1 MPKSCDFSYD
11 EENDMGLLKRMSG
24 LVTANLNDLIDQ
36 CEDPEKMLRQAVRD
50 METALGQLMDGAARA
65 IAHHK
70 LLSRQLDEQEE
81 IVAGCT
87 KRAEVAVAHGN
98 DDLARGE
105 LVRKAEHQRLCD
117 ALSHQIVSAD
127 ALGQR
132 LRRQVTAMRIKLA
145 EARRKLVDITA
156 RSRAVTAQRKFIEQ
170 LPDEA
175 CTGKAW
181 SSFERMCARV
191 EQSEAET
198 EALLELL
205 GEPESTA
212 PLDTEIE
219 AELRAL
225 KEAASHVTC

>member
-1 MPKSCDFSYD
+1 
-11 EENDMGLLKRMSG
+11 MGLLKRMSG
-24 LVTANLNDLIDQ
+24 LISANLNDLIEQ

-70 LLSRQLDEQEE
+70 LLSRQLNEQREC
-81 IVAGCT
+81 ALRCT
-87 KRAEVAVAHGN
+87 KRAENAVARGA
-98 DDLARGE
+98 DESARNE
-105 LVRKAEHQRLCD
+105 LLRKGEHQRLVD
-117 ALSHQIVSAD
+117 ALSRQVVSAD
-127 ALGQR
+127 VLGQK

-156 RSRAVTAQRKFIEQ
+156 RNRAVTAQRKFIEH
-170 LPDEA
+170 LPDET
-175 CTGKAW
+175 CTGRAW
-181 SSFERMCARV
+181 SNFERMCARV

-205 GEPESTA
+205 GEPESAA
-212 PLDTEIE
+212 PLDTEVE

>member
-1 MPKSCDFSYD
+1 
-11 EENDMGLLKRMSG
+11 MGLLKRMSG

-70 LLSRQLDEQEE
+70 LLSRQLNDERDA
-81 IVAGCT
+81 IARGM
-87 KRAEVAVAHGN
+87 KLAEAAVARG
-98 DDLARGE
+98 DDETARRE
-105 LVRKAEHQRLCD
+105 LVRKAEHQRVAD
-117 ALSHQIVSAD
+117 ALARQVVTAD

-132 LRRQVTAMRIKLA
+132 LRRQVTAMRIKMA

-156 RSRAVTAQRKFIEQ
+156 RNRASAAQRKFVEH
-170 LPDEA
+170 LPDES
-175 CTGKAW
+175 CVGRAW
-181 SSFERMCARV
+181 SNFDAMCGRV

-205 GEPESTA
+205 GDPDTTV
-212 PLDTEIE
+212 PLDTEVE

-225 KEAASHVTC
+225 KEAANHVTC

>member
-1 MPKSCDFSYD
+1 
-11 EENDMGLLKRMSG
+11 MGLLKRMSG

-36 CEDPEKMLRQAVRD
+36 CEDPEKMLRQAVRE

-70 LLSRQLDEQEE
+70 LLARQLGEQREEVERRAKLAAAAVGGGDDE
-81 IVAGCT
+81 A
-87 KRAEVAVAHGN
+87 
-98 DDLARGE
+98 ARSE
-105 LVRKAEHQRLCD
+105 LTRKAEHQRLAE
-117 ALSHQIVSAD
+117 ALARQVATAD

-145 EARRKLVDITA
+145 EARRKLVDVTA
-156 RSRAVTAQRKFIEQ
+156 RNRAAAAQRKFIEH
-170 LPDEA
+170 LPKEA
-175 CTGKAW
+175 CVGRVSSNFDAW
-181 SSFERMCARV
+181 CARV
-191 EQSEAET
+191 EQSESET

-205 GEPESTA
+205 GEPDMVA
-212 PLDTEIE
+212 PLDTEVE

>member
-1 MPKSCDFSYD
+1 
-11 EENDMGLLKRMSG
+11 MGLLKRMSS
-24 LVTANLNDLIDQ
+24 LVTANLNELIDQ

-70 LLSRQLDEQEE
+70 LMSRQLCEQHDA
-81 IVAGCT
+81 IARCT
-87 KRAEVAVAHGN
+87 KHAENAVARN
-98 DDLARGE
+98 DDDSARSE
-105 LVRKAEHQRLCD
+105 LLRKAEHQRLAD
-117 ALSHQIVSAD
+117 ALARQVTTSD
-127 ALGQR
+127 ALGQK

-156 RSRAVTAQRKFIEQ
+156 RNRAAAAQRKFVEH
-170 LPDEA
+170 LPNEA
-175 CTGKAW
+175 CTVGAW
-181 SSFERMCARV
+181 SKFDSMCARV

-205 GEPESTA
+205 GEPESVE
-212 PLDTEIE
+212 PLDTEVE

>member
-1 MPKSCDFSYD
+1 
-11 EENDMGLLKRMSG
+11 
-24 LVTANLNDLIDQ
+24 
-36 CEDPEKMLRQAVRD
+36 

-70 LLSRQLDEQEE
+70 LLSRQLDEQREA
-81 IVAGCT
+81 VT
-87 KRAEVAVAHGN
+87 RTMKQAEAAVVRG
-98 DDLARGE
+98 DDEAARSE
-105 LVRKAEHQRLCD
+105 LLRKAEHQRLAD
-117 ALSHQIVSAD
+117 ALARQVATAD

-132 LRRQVTAMRIKLA
+132 LRRQVTAMRTKLA
-145 EARRKLVDITA
+145 EARRKLMDITA
-156 RSRAVTAQRKFIEQ
+156 RNRAATAQRKFVEH

-175 CTGKAW
+175 CAGRVW
-181 SSFERMCARV
+181 SNFDAMCARV

-205 GEPESTA
+205 GEPEAAA

-225 KEAASHVTC
+225 KEAVSHVTC

>member
-1 MPKSCDFSYD
+1 
-11 EENDMGLLKRMSG
+11 MGLLNRMSG
-24 LVTANLNDLIDQ
+24 LISANLNDLIDH

-50 METALGQLMDGAARA
+50 MEAALGQLMDGAARA

-70 LLSRQLDEQEE
+70 LLSRQLDEQGEV
-81 IVAGCT
+81 IARCS
-87 KRAEVAVAHGN
+87 KLAEAAVARN
-98 DDLARGE
+98 DDDVARRE
-105 LVRKAEHQRLCD
+105 LLRKVEHQRLSEVL
-117 ALSHQIVSAD
+117 ARQIATAD
-127 ALGQR
+127 DLGQR

-156 RSRAVTAQRKFIEQ
+156 RNRAAAAQREFVAH
-170 LPDEA
+170 LPA
-175 CTGKAW
+175 AGCAGRAW
-181 SSFERMCARV
+181 SSFETMCARV

-205 GEPESTA
+205 GEPEATA
-212 PLDTEIE
+212 PLDAEVE

>member
-1 MPKSCDFSYD
+1 MRLF
-11 EENDMGLLKRMSG
+11 KRMST
-24 LVTANLNDLIDQ
+24 LVSANLNDLIDQ

-50 METALGQLMDGAARA
+50 METTLGQLMDGAARA

-70 LLSRQLDEQEE
+70 LLSRQLAEQHDA
-81 IVAGCT
+81 ITRRG
-87 KRAEVAVAHGN
+87 KLAEAAVAHG
-98 DDLARGE
+98 DDNTARTE
-105 LVRKAEHQRLCD
+105 LLRKAEYQRLAD
-117 ALSHQIVSAD
+117 ALTQQVTSAD

-156 RSRAVTAQRKFIEQ
+156 RNRAVAAQRKFVAH
-170 LPDEA
+170 LPSA
-175 CTGKAW
+175 AIAGRA
-181 SSFERMCARV
+181 SSNFDAMCVRV
-191 EQSEAET
+191 EQAEAET

-205 GEPESTA
+205 GEPADAA
-212 PLDTEIE
+212 PLDAEVE